1 MKLVIR
7 TKAAKLGKVAFA
19 SVMDSLDKAAKLVG
33 IESLPFSPDK
43 LKALGEQWEKER
55 MEVGSASDTLRGFLE
70 EAIENLLPESVEDE
84 PTPRVIVFIDDLDRC
99 LPDMAY
105 RLLEGSKCRD
115 PADCM
120 PIRSLRYFLAK
131 RILTEV
137 FAELNPEEP
146 KT

>member
-1 MKLVIR
+1 VFPKITGQLKSPFHQPAYNSKGITGSR
-7 TKAAKLGKVAFA
+7 RRLGSA
-19 SVMDSLDKAAKLVG
+19 DPGDYRNC
-33 IESLPFSPDK
+33 PF
-43 LKALGEQWEKER
+43 LKA
-55 MEVGSASDTLRGFLE
+55 M
-70 EAIENLLPESVEDE
+70 
-84 PTPRVIVFIDDLDRC
+84 
-99 LPDMAY
+99 
-105 RLLEGSKCRD
+105 CRD

>member
-1 MKLVIR
+1 VGAVSNR
-7 TKAAKLGKVAFA
+7 DPLGRHVWIKP
-19 SVMDSLDKAAKLVG
+19 
-33 IESLPFSPDK
+33 LP
-43 LKALGEQWEKER
+43 
-55 MEVGSASDTLRGFLE
+55 MVH
-70 EAIENLLPESVEDE
+70 
-84 PTPRVIVFIDDLDRC
+84 
-99 LPDMAY
+99 
-105 RLLEGSKCRD
+105 KCRD

>member
-1 MKLVIR
+1 VCQRPELHPDNLPALELFMASLTQIR
-7 TKAAKLGKVAFA
+7 VSMAGPIGLDYQGVQATAWGLGVE
-19 SVMDSLDKAAKLVG
+19 M
-33 IESLPFSPDK
+33 SPDLFRK
-43 LKALGEQWEKER
+43 VQAAESAWLEALAEGK
-55 MEVGSASDTLRGFLE
+55 
-70 EAIENLLPESVEDE
+70 
-84 PTPRVIVFIDDLDRC
+84 C
-99 LPDMAY
+99 L
-105 RLLEGSKCRD
+105 D